1 MSSIAALWCVSDGE
15 LFSVSGST
23 GGFSAMG
30 IPLSNGLRQVA
41 AVTASG
47 FCQDTLIPALTIME
61 VAWDHILWI
70 PPSTSFRT

>member
-1 MSSIAALWCVSDGE
+1 MSSITAPWCISDGE

-23 GGFSAMG
+23 GGFSTMG

-41 AVTASG
+41 TVNVSG
-47 FCQDTLIPALTIME
+47 FCQDMLMPALTIME
-61 VAWDHILWI
+61 VGWDHILWI